1 MTKSQLQNLTSGRLL
16 ARNTIYSLI
25 GQGSPLL
32 VAVFAIPQLIKGLG
46 TDRFGI
52 LTLAWMVLSYFSLF
66 DLGLGRALT
75 QLVAEKLGQE
85 SGEKEIPALV
95 GTASFLM
102 LILGLVGAV
111 VFAALSPVIVYNT
124 LKIPPD
130 LQSETL
136 IAFYL
141 LSASVP
147 LVTSTAGTVGIL
159 SALQR
164 FDLINAVRIPLGL
177 LMFLGPLLVL
187 QFSNSLVPVIAVLL
201 VARFFA
207 WGIYIWLCFHA
218 MPALQNQMQ
227 FKKALLVPLLKFG
240 GWMTVSNIVGPLM
253 LYMDRFLIAGL
264 MSVTAVAYYTTPY
277 EILTKLWLIP
287 SSVVSVL
294 FPAFSTSFT
303 QEPLRAK
310 QMFNRGVKYIF
321 LILFPITLIIITFA
335 NDGLTLWIDKD
346 FAQNSTSVSQCLAV
360 GILISSLCQV
370 PLAFIHGIGRPD
382 ITAKFHF
389 IELPLYLMVLWNFT
403 TNFGILGAA
412 YAWVLRVLL
421 DTVLLFYVASK
432 FIPNNKSLMQLMVF
446 VMGVIGLIFGLASL
460 KLALYIKG
468 IYCLLILLTFIVT
481 SWVIIL
487 EDNERIVIK
496 KKLKAI

>member
-1 MTKSQLQNLTSGRLL
+1 MTKSQLQTLTSGKIL

-25 GQGSPLL
+25 GQGAPLL

-46 TDRFGI
+46 TDRFGV
-52 LTLAWMVLSYFSLF
+52 LTLAWIVLSYFSLF

-85 SGEKEIPALV
+85 NGEEEIPALV

-102 LILGLVGAV
+102 LILGLVGTV
-111 VFAALSPVIVYNT
+111 VFVALSPVIVYNT
-124 LKIPPD
+124 LKIPTE
-130 LQSETL
+130 LQGETL

-147 LVTSTAGTVGIL
+147 LVTSTAGTVGVL

-177 LMFLGPLLVL
+177 LMFLGPMLVL
-187 QFSNSLVPVIAVLL
+187 PFSNSLVPVIAVLL
-201 VARFFA
+201 LVRFLA

-218 MPALQNQMQ
+218 MPALQNQIQ

-253 LYMDRFLIAGL
+253 LYMDRFLIGSL
-264 MSVTAVAYYTTPY
+264 ISVTAVAYYTTPY
-277 EILTKLWLIP
+277 EMVTKLWLIP
-287 SSVVSVL
+287 VSLVSVL
-294 FPAFSTSFT
+294 FPAFSTSFV
-303 QEPLRAK
+303 QEPVRAK

-321 LILFPITLIIITFA
+321 LTLFPITLIIVTFA
-335 NDGLTLWIDKD
+335 NDGLTLWIGKD
-346 FAQNSTSVSQCLAV
+346 FAQNSTSVSQWLAV
-360 GILISSLCQV
+360 GILISSLSQV
-370 PLAFIHGIGRPD
+370 PFAFIQGIGRPD

-389 IELPLYLMVLWNFT
+389 IELPLYLLVLWKFT
-403 TNFGILGAA
+403 TDFGIVGAA

-421 DTVLLFYVASK
+421 DTILLFYVASK

-446 VMGVIGLIFGLASL
+446 ALGLTGLILGLASL
-460 KLALYIKG
+460 KLALYIRG

-481 SWVIIL
+481 AWFMIL
-487 EDNERIVIK
+487 ETDERAMIK
-496 KKLKAI
+496 KKLKVV